1 MLQRKYLV
9 PVMFTAALAG
19 GGIVGSVLGAPGISF
34 AQESDDDTTTTTPE
48 ETTPE
53 DTTPEDGT
61 TRDDENCPDKA
72 GTDSGTD
79 AEGSAQ

>member
-9 PVMFTAALAG
+9 PVVFTAALAG
-19 GGIVGSVLGAPGISF
+19 GGIVGSLLGAPGISF

-48 ETTPE
+48 
-53 DTTPEDGT
+53 DTTPEDSTPGN
-61 TRDDENCPDKA
+61 RDDENCPDKA
-72 GTDSGTD
+72 GTDTDTD

>member
-9 PVMFTAALAG
+9 PVVFTAALAG

-48 ETTPE
+48 
-53 DTTPEDGT
+53 DTRRPTDDGT
-61 TRDDENCPDKA
+61 TGNRDDENCPDKA
-72 GTDSGTD
+72 GTDTDTD